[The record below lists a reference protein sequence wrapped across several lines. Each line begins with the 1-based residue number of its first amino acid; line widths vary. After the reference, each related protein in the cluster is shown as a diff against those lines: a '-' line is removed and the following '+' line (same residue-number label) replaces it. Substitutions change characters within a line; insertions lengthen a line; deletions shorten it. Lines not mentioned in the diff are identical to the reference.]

1 MSIFSEHAAQAP
13 RPACARCGQ
22 PSTCVVWEQP
32 LCVECD
38 GEWSRDARFAVG
50 AIEETAK
57 AHQREKTVVYT
68 RSTAAWV
75 REGRTQH
82 TQEATP

>member
-1 MSIFSEHAAQAP
+1 MSIFSEHTTQAQ
-13 RPACARCGQ
+13 RVACARCGQ

-38 GEWSRDARFAVG
+38 GDWSRDPRFTIA
-50 AIEETAK
+50 AIEEMAGI
-57 AHQREKTVVYT
+57 HQREKTVIYE
-68 RSTAAWV
+68 RRTAAWV
-75 REGRTQH
+75 QEFRAQH